1 MQLMR
6 RKKLV
11 LEAAVLTSLMAWPI
25 IAGANSYLG
34 GTRVG
39 SDVYEVSE
47 VPDTFSVEDPRE
59 DLSVKGIPEGLP
71 ALILDGAESAKKA
84 DFTGKTIA
92 MEGVRLWENTA
103 VTIGSDSTES
113 VVLNGAGNAGILA
126 VGTAPGELPP
136 PTLEVK
142 GKTISVATD
151 SRDASAIWIQNNTE
165 TRVAPEACS
174 RVLLLA
180 DTIQVTS
187 PDTAI
192 LNYSNGD
199 FLAEGNVTIKAP
211 TAIDVR
217 GYSHTSI
224 NPYGDGRTVVEGDV
238 RFDTPD
244 PEKGETGGAV
254 IDAVVDLNF
263 NGPDS
268 YWKGRSYGVDQGKE
282 FVALDRDVNAI
293 TGFGVTLKNGAA
305 WTVTGDS
312 LVNTLK
318 LDHGRIHMAPEAQ
331 ELHIG
336 TVSMDHGTLNLQGE
350 NQKVSVDYF
359 RGNHDVVR
367 TQSLSNRVVVKAGD
381 EEAHQITVSAP
392 GPIGDAILRDP
403 SKAEKLAN
411 VVTMEGYEELSAATR
426 VEVDEGVLAGAM
438 SADITNGKIDPD
450 TISYTPNVTNESI
463 ASLATMNIMTWRQE
477 NNDMN
482 KRLGELRDSEG
493 QQGIWAR
500 MVRGEAKYGARNM
513 KNQYNYYQVGY
524 DHKVG
529 KNWTVGAA
537 YSKTDGTTSFSR
549 GTADNDHDGLAI
561 YGSWLGDDG
570 SFVDLIGKY
579 AHLDTDYNVSGG
591 AGSADYDNDAFSFSA
606 EYGKRFHGQNGF
618 WIEPQVELTY
628 GTVDS
633 ADYTT
638 DRGVKV
644 HHDSTDSF
652 VGRLGFSVGKDI
664 KAGHLYARAS
674 YLYDFDGDTDVTMT
688 YNGSKARFSDDL
700 GGGWWE
706 VGVGANLNLSK
717 ASHLYID
724 VEKTYG
730 GDVATPWQ
738 WGIGYRYSF

>member
-1 MQLMR
+1 MYTKPGESKESEHYYGDDYYGHVTGL
-6 RKKLV
+6 KL
-11 LEAAVLTSLMAWPI
+11 TM
-25 IAGANSYLG
+25 
-34 GTRVG
+34 
-39 SDVYEVSE
+39 
-47 VPDTFSVEDPRE
+47 
-59 DLSVKGIPEGLP
+59 K
-71 ALILDGAESAKKA
+71 DGATWNA
-84 DFTGKTIA
+84 TGNNI
-92 MEGVRLWENTA
+92 MN
-103 VTIGSDSTES
+103 
-113 VVLNGAGNAGILA
+113 
-126 VGTAPGELPP
+126 ELD
-136 PTLEVK
+136 
-142 GKTISVATD
+142 ATD
-151 SRDASAIWIQNNTE
+151 STINVQSGTKYVHVAKANLTGTTANLDGDGADMNVDNMKATNTTFNLNGKESKLSSKNEVNLTGGTVNLNGKGAIAQ
-165 TRVAPEACS
+165 
-174 RVLLLA
+174 
-180 DTIQVTS
+180 S
-187 PDTAI
+187 PTLTMDGTTV
-192 LNYSNGD
+192 NGN
-199 FLAEGNVTIKAP
+199 AEGSTLKADK
-211 TAIDVR
+211 TM
-217 GYSHTSI
+217 
-224 NPYGDGRTVVEGDV
+224 
-238 RFDTPD
+238 
-244 PEKGETGGAV
+244 
-254 IDAVVDLNF
+254 
-263 NGPDS
+263 
-268 YWKGRSYGVDQGKE
+268 
-282 FVALDRDVNAI
+282 
-293 TGFGVTLKNGAA
+293 TLKNGTVNLKGDNAIVSAA
-305 WTVTGDS
+305 IANVDGSTLNFDGKDAAIVAETLNLANSTLNLNESGADLTAGKVSLDNSTANFNNGD
-312 LVNTLK
+312 NTILA
-318 LDHGRIHMAPEAQ
+318 D
-331 ELHIG
+331 ELA
-336 TVSMDHGTLNLQGE
+336 MNNGTLNLNKAKQDITVDKLSGTKGIVNTNSLDNKMTVGE
-350 NQKVSVDYF
+350 KTLKDLTVHGTSNISDAITTDTRNAQKLA
-359 RGNHDVVR
+359 DVVSDENN
-367 TQSLSNRVVVKAGD
+367 QSVADRITTDEGLLAGSY
-381 EEAHQITVSAP
+381 T
-392 GPIGDAILRDP
+392 
-403 SKAEKLAN
+403 AN
-411 VVTMEGYEELSAATR
+411 VVDGK
-426 VEVDEGVLAGAM
+426 VVL
-438 SADITNGKIDPD
+438 NKN
-450 TISYTPNVTNESI
+450 SYTPNVTNEGI